1 MVADP
6 RVSAVSILRWLCLS
20 PRTQDRN
27 RSVSLVQSMTSR
39 HRQIPHSANWP
50 RSHLYQALE
59 ARSEEDGLG
68 YILNWFIAVLICASV
83 LATVLE
89 SVPELRAR
97 YAAIFRGIE
106 YISISIFS
114 FEYLVRIWIAP
125 EHVSYQGKSAFVAR
139 LRYIISAWGLIDLL
153 AVAPLWFAIFGSLD
167 LRGLVVFRMIRIL
180 KLVRYSS
187 GMSSLMEV
195 LWAERR
201 ALGACLIILICCT
214 VISASLMHTIE
225 GTIQKDKFGT
235 IPDAMWW
242 SLVTLTTIGY
252 GDVVPLTGIGKL
264 VAAGTIIG
272 GLIMIA
278 LPVGIIAHAF
288 SDVIHRRDFVIT
300 WSMIAQVPAF
310 SHLKAENIA
319 EVMGLLRARR
329 YEKGEIIVRR
339 GDRAH
344 AMYFVA
350 SGTIEIEL
358 AENHKVQLSVGQF
371 FGEQALLSRTRRSGT
386 AKACTRAKLLVLD
399 AADLEM
405 LIEREPYIAS
415 HIRRIAS
422 QRAENTPQTGA
433 SKEPPAVDLG

>member
-1 MVADP
+1 MDGDLYQVQQT
-6 RVSAVSILRWLCLS
+6 RV
-20 PRTQDRN
+20 
-27 RSVSLVQSMTSR
+27 
-39 HRQIPHSANWP
+39 ANWTSEQMQSTASHHKP
-50 RSHLYQALE
+50 AVPPSSRWSRGHLYQALE
-59 ARSEEDGLG
+59 ARSGEDGLG
-68 YILNWFIAVLICASV
+68 YVLNWVIGILICISV

-97 YAAIFRGIE
+97 YMVIFSGVE
-106 YISISIFS
+106 LISISIFS
-114 FEYLVRIWIAP
+114 LEYVCRIWIAP
-125 EHVSYQGKSAFVAR
+125 EHIPYQGKSTLTAC
-139 LRYIISAWGLIDLL
+139 LRYVVSIWGLIDLL
-153 AVAPLWFAIFGSLD
+153 AVAPLWLAIFGGID

-187 GMSSLMEV
+187 GMNSLMEV
-195 LWAERR
+195 LWTERR
-201 ALGACLIILICCT
+201 ALGACFIILICCT
-214 VISASLMHTIE
+214 VISATLMHMLE
-225 GTIQKDKFGT
+225 GEIQNDKFGT

-264 VAAGTIIG
+264 VAAGTIVG

-288 SDVIHRRDFVIT
+288 SDAIHRRDFVIT

-329 YEKGEIIVRR
+329 YEKGEVIVRR
-339 GDRAH
+339 GDQAH

-350 SGTIEIEL
+350 SGTIEVVLADKHKIEL
-358 AENHKVQLSVGQF
+358 SAGQF
-371 FGEQALLSRTRRSGT
+371 FGEQALLSRTKRSGT
-386 AKACTRAKLLVLD
+386 ARACTSAKLLVLD
-399 AADLEM
+399 AVDLEM
-405 LIEREPYIAS
+405 LMEREPYIAS

-422 QRAENTPQTGA
+422 QRAENTPLAGS